1 MILEEVNMKNIII
14 FIKGFIFGTANIIPG
29 VSGGTIAI
37 TLNIYEKILNIF
49 GYFTK
54 NIKENLKFL
63 IPFGLGILGA
73 VILMSNVISYSLSNY
88 AFATTMLFVGLI
100 LGGLPP
106 ILNRLKENYKQEN
119 IIYLII
125 SFIIV
130 ILITLLG
137 NDGSKVVL
145 DIETTTF
152 ITLLLVGAV
161 ASTAMV
167 VPGISGSF
175 VLMMLGYYE
184 PLINVIKNVFDFNDI
199 IFNFTI
205 LGFFGVG
212 VLVGIIY
219 ASRIIEY
226 CLKNYNNKTYF
237 SITGFVLASMISIFT
252 NINQSVVLTDI
263 LIGIPL
269 LIIGIIISRKLGE

>member
-1 MILEEVNMKNIII
+1 MENIII
-14 FIKGFIFGTANIIPG
+14 FIKGFIFGTANVIPG

-37 TLNIYEKILNIF
+37 TLNIYEKVLNIF

-106 ILNRLKENYKQEN
+106 IINKLKENYKPKN
-119 IIYLII
+119 IVFLVI
-125 SFIIV
+125 SFTIV

-137 NDGSKVVL
+137 NKGHKIVL

-152 ITLLLVGAV
+152 ITLLIVGAI

-167 VPGISGSF
+167 IPGISGSF

-184 PLINVIKNVFDFNDI
+184 PILNVVKNVFDFHNV

-205 LGFFGVG
+205 LGFFGIG
-212 VLVGIIY
+212 VLLGIIY
-219 ASRIIEY
+219 SSRLIDY
-226 CLKNYNNKTYF
+226 CLKKYNNKTYF
-237 SITGFVLASMISIFT
+237 SIMGFVLASMISIFT
-252 NINQSVVLTDI
+252 NIGQRVVMTDFI
-263 LIGIPL
+263 IGIPL
-269 LIIGIIISRKLGE
+269 LILGVIISRKLGE

>member
-1 MILEEVNMKNIII
+1 MKNIII

-54 NIKENLKFL
+54 NIKENLQFL

-73 VILMSNVISYSLSNY
+73 VILMSNVISYSLENY
-88 AFATTMLFVGLI
+88 AFSTTMLFVGLI

-106 ILNRLKENYKQEN
+106 IINKTKAGYQNKN
-119 IIYLII
+119 LIFFAT
-125 SFIIV
+125 SFIVV
-130 ILITLLG
+130 IFITFL
-137 NDGSKVVL
+137 GSKGQKIIL

-152 ITLLLVGAV
+152 ITLLIVGAI

-167 VPGISGSF
+167 IPGISGSF

-184 PLINVIKNVFDFNDI
+184 PILNIVKNAFDFNNI

-205 LGFFGVG
+205 LLFFGVG
-212 VLVGIIY
+212 VLLGIIY
-219 ASRIIEY
+219 SSRLIEY
-226 CLKNYNNKTYF
+226 CLKKYNNKTYF
-237 SITGFVLASMISIFT
+237 SIMGFVLASMISIFT
-252 NINQSVVLTDI
+252 NIGEKVVLTDFI
-263 LIGIPL
+263 TGIPL
-269 LIIGIIISRKLGE
+269 LILGVIISRKLGE